1 MTTNTT
7 AIRQDLKDRADII
20 ILVDRFYERVRADA
34 TLGPIFDG
42 IARVNWEKHL
52 PKLYD
57 FWDTV
62 LFQANTFRGN
72 LIGAHAQLIPAAA
85 MGRGLFEHWLA
96 LFRATVAELFEG
108 PNAARIVRSAGDMAN
123 VIHSKIHRLPDPR
136 FDPALLTEEQRQRYA
151 RYRGE

>member
-1 MTTNTT
+1 MIENTAAT
-7 AIRQDLKDRADII
+7 RSDLTGRADIVT
-20 ILVDRFYERVRADA
+20 LVDRFYERVRADI

-42 IARVNWEKHL
+42 IARVDWDRHL

-72 LIGAHAQLIPAAA
+72 LIGTHAQLIPTAA
-85 MGRGLFEHWLA
+85 MGRSLFEHWLA

-108 PNAARIVRSAGDMAN
+108 PNAARIVLSAENMAD